1 MPDKKAEAMRLLQQA
16 VEDFGTIQAV
26 AVALDV
32 SRTAISLTLADKYKG
47 NPSLI
52 YDRAIARFSGWECLH
67 TCNRITPADCH
78 SHCLGQP
85 PVQNPSAMRHYRT
98 CQGCVHNPLKDQS

>member
-1 MPDKKAEAMRLLQQA
+1 MPDKKAKAMPLLQQA
-16 VEDFGTIQAV
+16 VEDFGSIQAV

-52 YDRAIARFSGWECLH
+52 YDRVIARFAGWECLH
-67 TCNRITPADCH
+67 TSERITPTDCH

-98 CQGCVHNPLKDQS
+98 CQGCVHNPERGQS

>member
-1 MPDKKAEAMRLLQQA
+1 MPNKKAEALPLLQQA
-16 VEDFGTIQAV
+16 VKDFGSIQAV

-47 NPSLI
+47 DPSRI
-52 YDRAIARFSGWECLH
+52 YDRAIARFASWPCPH
-67 TCNRITPADCH
+67 TGERITPADCH

-98 CQGCVHNPLKDQS
+98 CQGCAHNPLKDQS